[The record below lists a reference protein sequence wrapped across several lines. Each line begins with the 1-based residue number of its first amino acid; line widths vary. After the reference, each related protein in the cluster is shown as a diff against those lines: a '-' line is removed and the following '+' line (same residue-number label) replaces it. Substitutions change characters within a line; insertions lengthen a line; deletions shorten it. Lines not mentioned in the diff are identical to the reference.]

1 MNIGTGSGATRSTHL
16 RRHCEGVFVDTA
28 SGKLARRPALDQ
40 ALLVSRS
47 GDQLVVT
54 KLNRLGRSLGRLIAL
69 SRDLQARVEDLVVL
83 DQGIAPVGRRPSSRP
98 ARSGSPG
105 DVRRGGPGRPPGAH
119 GAAPSRGVRRD
130 TTDDLPPP
138 PAPDRMKP
146 GGPAR
151 PVGSVG
157 VLLGAVGVSE
167 RTAARHLGQL
177 GGVVAMDVEVPPHVR
192 RQPGNVLVSHRVA
205 VCPQPV
211 QGGVEVDGIQQVGV
225 VGVESQ

>member
-1 MNIGTGSGATRSTHL
+1 MVISRYPPRSAPSLVTPRGRSANLAPLLPRGLRLGRPVNIGTGSGATRSTHL

-54 KLNRLGRSLGRLIAL
+54 KLNRLGRSLERLIAL
-69 SRDLQARVEDLVVL
+69 SRDPQARVEDLVVL
-83 DQGIAPVGRRPSSRP
+83 DQGIAPVGRRRSSRP
-98 ARSGSPG
+98 ASSASPG

-119 GAAPSRGVRRD
+119 GAAQSRGVRRD

-167 RTAARHLGQL
+167 RTAARHLGAA
-177 GGVVAMDVEVPPHVR
+177 GRSSGHGR
-192 RQPGNVLVSHRVA
+192 
-205 VCPQPV
+205 
-211 QGGVEVDGIQQVGV
+211 
-225 VGVESQ
+225 